1 MHLQKKESNDQ
12 YRLKSG
18 ADSVC
23 SELRTFHAGLVLYK
37 STQSGHAPSVGD
49 PVFGKT
55 PWSIVAQLDTL
66 SVRFL
71 YRYDPT
77 QSGPTRP
84 ILLEKTKMKEEKQKF
99 VQMIIIRID

>member
-1 MHLQKKESNDQ
+1 MKFYPKKYIHSKNFDFKLCDPRKVHLRKKEFNDQ

-55 PWSIVAQLDTL
+55 P
-66 SVRFL
+66 
-71 YRYDPT
+71 
-77 QSGPTRP
+77 
-84 ILLEKTKMKEEKQKF
+84 
-99 VQMIIIRID
+99 